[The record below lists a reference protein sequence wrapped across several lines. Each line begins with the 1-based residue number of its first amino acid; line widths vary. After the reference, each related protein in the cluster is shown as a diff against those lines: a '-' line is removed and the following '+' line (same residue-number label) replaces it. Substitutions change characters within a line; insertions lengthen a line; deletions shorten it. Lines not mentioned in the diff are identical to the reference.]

1 MVSFFV
7 LIGTIPFV
15 FWSPLLSTVVNYCRR
30 LDLQAQLLGTSQL
43 SPYIS
48 AGDSPHLLQCTHLPR
63 ISLPSKEDFA
73 ITSLSNLR
81 DDLELIDFELDSTLA
96 EERAFTTTVRF
107 KFLSVL
113 GLGKVPLRSVLVEPG
128 STLLACG
135 DVTEEVEVIVEE
147 V

>member
-1 MVSFFV
+1 M
-7 LIGTIPFV
+7 
-15 FWSPLLSTVVNYCRR
+15 
-30 LDLQAQLLGTSQL
+30 
-43 SPYIS
+43 
-48 AGDSPHLLQCTHLPR
+48 
-63 ISLPSKEDFA
+63 
-73 ITSLSNLR
+73 SNLR

-107 KFLSVL
+107 EFLSIL

-128 STLLACG
+128 PTLLACG